1 MKYALI
7 GCGRIS
13 RNHIKAAK
21 NNALDIVAICD
32 VEKSKLDQLKNEQ
45 ELNDKLSLFTDYLEM
60 IRTLDLDIVAIATD
74 SGSHAK
80 IAKDCIRM
88 GINVLIEKPMAMN
101 VKDAEEIIQLGSE
114 YGVRVAVC
122 HQNRFNKSI
131 QKLRE
136 SVDTGQLGVIHYGTA
151 NVRWFRDK
159 NYYSAASWRGT
170 LEKDGGVLMNQAIH
184 NIDLLLWFLG
194 GDVIE
199 VKSFMSNFI
208 HPYIESEDFGAVIIK
223 MSNGTYGIIEATSST
238 YPKNFEET
246 LHIFASKATIKIGG
260 YSVNRIDEW
269 IVDGNENTDL
279 IKKEF
284 SEEPENI
291 YGNGHIPLY
300 QDLINSI
307 KDNRK
312 PFVSGEEGIRALRLI
327 EEVYNQNRGNS

>member
-21 NNALDIVAICD
+21 NNALEIVAICD
-32 VEKSKLDQLKNEQ
+32 LETSKLDQIKKEQ
-45 ELNDKLSLFTDYLEM
+45 ELNDNLKLFNDYLEM
-60 IRTLDLDIVAIATD
+60 IRSIDLDIVAIATD

-101 VKDAEEIIQLGSE
+101 VQDAEEIIKLGNE
-114 YGVRVAVC
+114 YGVKIAVC

-131 QKLRE
+131 EKLRD
-136 SVDTGQLGVIHYGTA
+136 SVNNGQLGVIHYGTA

-170 LEKDGGVLMNQAIH
+170 VEQDGGVLMNQAIH

-199 VKSFMSNFI
+199 VKSFTSNFI
-208 HPYIESEDFGAVIIK
+208 HPYIETEDFGAAIIK
-223 MSNGTYGIIEATSST
+223 MSNGTFGIIEATSTT
-238 YPKNFEET
+238 YPKNYEET

-269 IVDGNENTDL
+269 IVDGIENTEQ

-327 EEVYNQNRGNS
+327 EEVYNQNRENL